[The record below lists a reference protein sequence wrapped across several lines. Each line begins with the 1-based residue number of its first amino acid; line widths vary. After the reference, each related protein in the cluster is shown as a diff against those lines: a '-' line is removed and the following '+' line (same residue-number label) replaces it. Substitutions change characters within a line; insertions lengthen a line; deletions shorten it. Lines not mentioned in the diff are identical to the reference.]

1 MQQIHSPEAHAIT
14 GGSPAVLVGDID
26 TGIDFNHPDLKANID
41 VADSVNC
48 VSGVPVQ
55 GTAAQDDIGHG
66 THTAGTIAAASN
78 GFGIVGVAPNVHIA
92 AICFSTLS
100 ADGFGAAPVAAVAL
114 PTVARATDEKD
125 ATAPRPAT
133 KPLTKND
140 FGGVRHPFRRRNW
153 TTAAQLWQATHCC
166 CRRALRSSR
175 PGPDRHQRSGPF
187 RFSAFKRP
195 HYQTGN

>member
-1 MQQIHSPEAHAIT
+1 VSLSRHVRDTRGVFARHLFGDRDAARKGSGLGRLIRHAALGET
-14 GGSPAVLVGDID
+14 LPVLAL
-26 TGIDFNHPDLKANID
+26 T
-41 VADSVNC
+41 VAM
-48 VSGVPVQ
+48 
-55 GTAAQDDIGHG
+55 
-66 THTAGTIAAASN
+66 IAAA
-78 GFGIVGVAPNVHIA
+78 FVALLMA